1 MPAIPRPCRVGPMPR
16 TADTGRITTITIF
29 AKREDVMAPRPA
41 DHESEFALW
50 RIKRAPAGNFAR
62 RVLIAHR
69 DKSIGDSLALQLR
82 GKGLQVIH
90 SQDLGSVRAL
100 VHSWRP
106 HALALDTSLDSESGY
121 VFIRTLR
128 MDADVTGRLL
138 VAMSNVWPAD
148 PVEVLKDAGFDA
160 HCRRPCSTWR
170 IVDMV
175 DAFFSAPV
183 TR

>member
-1 MPAIPRPCRVGPMPR
+1 VHDEEEDAMSPRS
-16 TADTGRITTITIF
+16 
-29 AKREDVMAPRPA
+29 A

-50 RIKRAPAGNFAR
+50 RIKRAPAGASAR

-69 DKSIGDSLALQLR
+69 DKSICDSLALQLR
-82 GKGLQVIH
+82 DKGLQVIH
-90 SQDLGSVRAL
+90 SQDLGSVRSL
-100 VHSWRP
+100 VHNWRP
-106 HALALDTSLDSESGY
+106 QALALDTSLDSESGY

-148 PVEVLKDAGFDA
+148 SVESLKDAGFDA

-175 DAFFSAPV
+175 DAFFSTPV
-183 TR
+183 SR